1 VYVLEYKHK
10 ILYSGSGLYL
20 SRKKKITAP
29 DTFISG
35 GVTHVRLVEEQILI
49 NLVGNLPN

>member
-1 VYVLEYKHK
+1 MYLILKLNKHIK
-10 ILYSGSGLYL
+10 DI
-20 SRKKKITAP
+20 KKIFIRKTKNTAP

-49 NLVGNLPN
+49 DLVGNLPN